1 MRAVKTQVLT
11 DCWVSMAWDEYVTC
25 SEEPSLKSAKCYY
38 HEGHG
43 RFEMLPVGPNH
54 AKDHTVANDAIKL
67 FCILKFIPI
76 TVLDNASYRKAGCD
90 ECQPDLSAYVGDKA
104 NKVPSSGGFI
114 NLDLQAAPDLAIE
127 VANTSFLDDIGAK
140 RSLYET
146 LNISEYWI
154 VNVAKAEV
162 TAFEILNQGS
172 QRIATS
178 KLLKGFEFSVLEEAL
193 RRSRKTDQ
201 SKVGNW
207 LMQQFQ
213 S

>member
-1 MRAVKTQVLT
+1 MSAVKTQVLT
-11 DCWVSMAWDEYVTC
+11 DQWVPMTWDEYTTC
-25 SEEPSLKSAKCYY
+25 AEEPSLKSAKCYY
-38 HEGHG
+38 HKGHG
-43 RFEMLPVGPNH
+43 RFEIPPVGPSHGKNH
-54 AKDHTVANDAIKL
+54 AATSSAINL
-67 FCILKFIPI
+67 FCILKLIPI
-76 TVLDNASYRKAGCD
+76 TVLNNASYRKAGCD

-104 NKVPSSGGFI
+104 NRVPSSGGFI
-114 NLDLQAAPDLAIE
+114 NLDLHAAPDLAVE

-146 LNISEYWI
+146 LNISEYWV

-162 TAFEILNQGS
+162 TAFEIANQGS
-172 QRIATS
+172 QRITAS

-193 RRSRKTDQ
+193 RRSRKADQ